1 LAEADS
7 KSQSYSDV
15 ARGWIDTA
23 QEAAKGTAQKVNK
36 GSADGSRVD
45 NGEVGAGVI
54 VAGRRSTG
62 QGGWIE
68 DLTAFM
74 RERPLIGAALMIGIG
89 YVAGSSRAV
98 KIATKKGVGIRG
110 GPLGGGVL
118 QWSDERD
125 ADSCDGPEIAASCS
139 A

>member
-1 LAEADS
+1 MAEADS

-15 ARGWIDTA
+15 AKGWINTA
-23 QEAAKGTAQKVNK
+23 QEAAKGAAQTVNEA
-36 GSADGSRVD
+36 SADVSRVD
-45 NGEVGAGVI
+45 DGEVGPGVI

-89 YVAGSSRAV
+89 YVAGKFTR
-98 KIATKKGVGIRG
+98 R
-110 GPLGGGVL
+110 
-118 QWSDERD
+118 
-125 ADSCDGPEIAASCS
+125 
-139 A
+139 